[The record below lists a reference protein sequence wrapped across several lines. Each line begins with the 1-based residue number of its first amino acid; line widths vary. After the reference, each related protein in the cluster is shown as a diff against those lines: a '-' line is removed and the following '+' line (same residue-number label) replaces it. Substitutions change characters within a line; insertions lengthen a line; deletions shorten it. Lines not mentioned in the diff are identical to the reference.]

1 MTNEELQAYMLGELP
16 TGKRKEM
23 EQWLQANPE
32 AALEAER
39 LGVVVNA
46 LRHLPEEEPPRRIAF
61 VSDKVFEP
69 KWYERLWASGPRAAF
84 ASAAM
89 LAVSIVAHGV
99 VTAPKTV
106 PAQVVSAA
114 VPQDVIAREVNAAV
128 TNAVAQ
134 VRAESDA
141 RSQKLVSAALAEA
154 EKKFTL
160 ERRADWLA
168 VEATI
173 DTMRKQLNRAMYVAS
188 YEREGAR

>member
-1 MTNEELQAYMLGELP
+1 MTNEEIQAYILGELP
-16 TGKRKEM
+16 AGKRKEM
-23 EQWLQANPE
+23 EQWLQSNPE

-39 LGVVVNA
+39 LGVVMSA
-46 LRHLPEEEPPRRIAF
+46 LQRLPEEEPPRRIAF

-89 LAVSIVAHGV
+89 LAMAIVAHGV
-99 VTAPKTV
+99 ATAPKAA
-106 PAQVVSAA
+106 PAPMTATIS
-114 VPQDVIAREVNAAV
+114 QDVIARQVNEAV
-128 TNAVAQ
+128 TKAVAQ
-134 VRAESDA
+134 VRTETDA
-141 RSQKLVSAALAEA
+141 QSQKLVTAALAEA
-154 EKKFTL
+154 EKKFAL

>member
-16 TGKRKEM
+16 AGKRNEM

-39 LGVVVNA
+39 LGVAVNA
-46 LRHLPEEEPPRRIAF
+46 LQRLPEEEPPRRIAF

-99 VTAPKTV
+99 VTAPKSA
-106 PAQVVSAA
+106 PAQVVAA
-114 VPQDVIAREVNAAV
+114 VPQDVIAREVNVAV
-128 TNAVAQ
+128 TKAVAQ

-141 RSQKLVSAALAEA
+141 RSQKLVSDALAEA

>member
-1 MTNEELQAYMLGELP
+1 MTNEEIQAYMLGELP
-16 TGKRKEM
+16 AGKRKEM

-39 LGVVVNA
+39 LGVVVSA
-46 LRHLPEEEPPRRIAF
+46 LQRLPEEEPPRRIAF

-84 ASAAM
+84 ASAAL
-89 LAVSIVAHGV
+89 LAMAIVAHGV
-99 VTAPKTV
+99 VTAPKAA
-106 PAQVVSAA
+106 PAPVVAAA

-128 TNAVAQ
+128 AKAVAQ
-134 VRAESDA
+134 VRADTDA
-141 RSQKLVSAALAEA
+141 QSQKLVNAALAEA
-154 EKKFTL
+154 EKKFAL

>member
-16 TGKRKEM
+16 PGKRKEM

-46 LRHLPEEEPPRRIAF
+46 LQRLPEEEPPRRIAF

-84 ASAAM
+84 ASAAL

-99 VTAPKTV
+99 VTAPKSA
-106 PAQVVSAA
+106 PAQVVAA
-114 VPQDVIAREVNAAV
+114 VPQEVITREVNAAV
-128 TNAVAQ
+128 TKAVSE
-134 VRAESDA
+134 VRAESDLQA
-141 RSQKLVSAALAEA
+141 KKLVSAALAEA

>member
-1 MTNEELQAYMLGELP
+1 MTNEELQAYVLGELP

-39 LGVVVNA
+39 LGAVANA
-46 LRHLPEEEPPRRIAF
+46 LQRLPEEEPPRRIAF

-84 ASAAM
+84 ASAAL
-89 LAVSIVAHGV
+89 LAVSILVHGV
-99 VTAPKTV
+99 VTAPKSV
-106 PAQVVSAA
+106 PAQVVAA
-114 VPQDVIAREVNAAV
+114 VPPEVIVREVNAAV
-128 TNAVAQ
+128 TKAVSE
-134 VRAESDA
+134 VRAESDLQA
-141 RSQKLVSAALAEA
+141 KKLVSAALAEA

>member
-1 MTNEELQAYMLGELP
+1 MTNEEMQAYVLGELP
-16 TGKRKEM
+16 AGKRKEM

-39 LGVVVNA
+39 LGAVVSA
-46 LRHLPEEEPPRRIAF
+46 LQRLPEEEPPRRIAF

-84 ASAAM
+84 ASAAL
-89 LAVSIVAHGV
+89 LAVSILAHGV
-99 VTAPKTV
+99 VTAPKAA
-106 PAQVVSAA
+106 PAPMTATI
-114 VPQDVIAREVNAAV
+114 PQDVIAREVNAAV
-128 TNAVAQ
+128 TKAVAD

-141 RSQKLVSAALAEA
+141 HSQKLVAAALAEA
-154 EKKFTL
+154 ERKFTL

>member
-1 MTNEELQAYMLGELP
+1 MTNEEIQAYILGELP
-16 TGKRKEM
+16 AGKRKEM
-23 EQWLQANPE
+23 EQWLQSNPE

-39 LGVVVNA
+39 LGVVMSA
-46 LRHLPEEEPPRRIAF
+46 LQRLPEEEPPRRIAF

-89 LAVSIVAHGV
+89 LAMAIVAHGV
-99 VTAPKTV
+99 ATAPKAA
-106 PAQVVSAA
+106 PAPMTATI
-114 VPQDVIAREVNAAV
+114 PQDVIAREVNAAV
-128 TNAVAQ
+128 TKAVAQ
-134 VRAESDA
+134 VRTETDA
-141 RSQKLVSAALAEA
+141 QSQKLVTAALAEA
-154 EKKFTL
+154 EKKFAL